1 VLARKMHRLGR
12 ISHKVLIFYGIKFHD
27 SNQRRFRR
35 APLASSTGHDW
46 LHALAGCCPSP
57 VIGKAVFARF
67 VGGATSNGFT
77 QKIVHMLVRSDTLVF
92 SGSQTCGILLFRTR
106 AERSFGEQKVKD
118 SDRLELDWLLKCK
131 LEELI
136 ASVRPMSA
144 KNCEQIVR
152 AILDRIGGPSFEQL
166 LMRIVE
172 TMVPRDGRGP
182 PTNSD
187 EYYFAIRDLFP
198 HVPPEN
204 DVLGRLLC
212 FAMRMCLLRI
222 EKNPNPTAHLTK
234 YFHAIRGSRTR

>member
-1 VLARKMHRLGR
+1 MRTSIDAAKLKEAILYMERKPE
-12 ISHKVLIFYGIKFHD
+12 IVKSITSFPYKSH
-27 SNQRRFRR
+27 
-35 APLASSTGHDW
+35 
-46 LHALAGCCPSP
+46 
-57 VIGKAVFARF
+57 
-67 VGGATSNGFT
+67 
-77 QKIVHMLVRSDTLVF
+77 SDVEMV
-92 SGSQTCGILLFRTR
+92 SAR
-106 AERSFGEQKVKD
+106 AESSFGEQKVKD

-187 EYYFAIRDLFP
+187 EYYFAIGDLFP

-212 FAMRMCLLRI
+212 FAMRV
-222 EKNPNPTAHLTK
+222 AD
-234 YFHAIRGSRTR
+234 

>member
-1 VLARKMHRLGR
+1 MGLSSRLKSAQFSQSPTGR
-12 ISHKVLIFYGIKFHD
+12 L
-27 SNQRRFRR
+27 
-35 APLASSTGHDW
+35 
-46 LHALAGCCPSP
+46 LAGCCPSP

-67 VGGATSNGFT
+67 VGGAPSNGLH
-77 QKIVHMLVRSDTLVF
+77 VGATLWYF
-92 SGSQTCGILLFRTR
+92 RDQTCGILLFRTR
-106 AERSFGEQKVKD
+106 AESSFGEQKVKD

-187 EYYFAIRDLFP
+187 EYNFAIRDLFP

-212 FAMRMCLLRI
+212 FAMRMCVLRI
-222 EKNPNPTAHLTK
+222 EKNPNPTAH
-234 YFHAIRGSRTR
+234 

>member
-1 VLARKMHRLGR
+1 M
-12 ISHKVLIFYGIKFHD
+12 
-27 SNQRRFRR
+27 
-35 APLASSTGHDW
+35 
-46 LHALAGCCPSP
+46 
-57 VIGKAVFARF
+57 
-67 VGGATSNGFT
+67 
-77 QKIVHMLVRSDTLVF
+77 
-92 SGSQTCGILLFRTR
+92 
-106 AERSFGEQKVKD
+106 KD
-118 SDRLELDWLLKCK
+118 SDRLELDWLLKGK

-198 HVPPEN
+198 HVPRKMMSWADSWAPRKISAYGMMIG
-204 DVLGRLLC
+204 VHGRGTARL
-212 FAMRMCLLRI
+212 FDPRPQI
-222 EKNPNPTAHLTK
+222 EAV
-234 YFHAIRGSRTR
+234 

>member
-1 VLARKMHRLGR
+1 
-12 ISHKVLIFYGIKFHD
+12 
-27 SNQRRFRR
+27 
-35 APLASSTGHDW
+35 
-46 LHALAGCCPSP
+46 
-57 VIGKAVFARF
+57 
-67 VGGATSNGFT
+67 
-77 QKIVHMLVRSDTLVF
+77 
-92 SGSQTCGILLFRTR
+92 
-106 AERSFGEQKVKD
+106 VKD

-144 KNCEQIVR
+144 RNCEQIVR

-204 DVLGRLLC
+204 DVLGRLSLC
-212 FAMRMCLLRI
+212 ECACCGLKRIPIQPRI
-222 EKNPNPTAHLTK
+222 EQNIFMLFAAAERDDTHSKKPSPLQFA
-234 YFHAIRGSRTR
+234 ARIQM

>member
-1 VLARKMHRLGR
+1 M
-12 ISHKVLIFYGIKFHD
+12 
-27 SNQRRFRR
+27 
-35 APLASSTGHDW
+35 
-46 LHALAGCCPSP
+46 
-57 VIGKAVFARF
+57 
-67 VGGATSNGFT
+67 
-77 QKIVHMLVRSDTLVF
+77 
-92 SGSQTCGILLFRTR
+92 
-106 AERSFGEQKVKD
+106 KD
-118 SDRLELDWLLKCK
+118 FKHLELDWLLKCK

-144 KNCEQIVR
+144 KNCEQYVR
-152 AILDRIGGPSFEQL
+152 AILSRIGGPSFEQL

-212 FAMRMCLLRI
+212 FASECACCGLKRIPIQPRI
-222 EKNPNPTAHLTK
+222 EQNIFMLFAAAERDDTHSKKPSPL
-234 YFHAIRGSRTR
+234 

>member
-1 VLARKMHRLGR
+1 MLA
-12 ISHKVLIFYGIKFHD
+12 
-27 SNQRRFRR
+27 
-35 APLASSTGHDW
+35 
-46 LHALAGCCPSP
+46 
-57 VIGKAVFARF
+57 
-67 VGGATSNGFT
+67 
-77 QKIVHMLVRSDTLVF
+77 RSDTLVF
-92 SGSQTCGILLFRTR
+92 SGSQTCGIILFLTR
-106 AERSFGEQKVKD
+106 AESSFGELKVKD
-118 SDRLELDWLLKCK
+118 SGRLELDWLLKCK

-222 EKNPNPTAHLTK
+222 EKNPNPTAH
-234 YFHAIRGSRTR
+234 

>member
-1 VLARKMHRLGR
+1 MSVRHFGIFG
-12 ISHKVLIFYGIKFHD
+12 ISDVWH
-27 SNQRRFRR
+27 
-35 APLASSTGHDW
+35 P
-46 LHALAGCCPSP
+46 
-57 VIGKAVFARF
+57 
-67 VGGATSNGFT
+67 
-77 QKIVHMLVRSDTLVF
+77 
-92 SGSQTCGILLFRTR
+92 LFRTR
-106 AERSFGEQKVKD
+106 AESSFGEQKVKD

-152 AILDRIGGPSFEQL
+152 AILDRIGGPSFEQF

-187 EYYFAIRDLFP
+187 EYYFAIRGLFP

-212 FAMRMCLLRI
+212 FAMRMCVLRI
-222 EKNPNPTAHLTK
+222 EKNPNPTAH
-234 YFHAIRGSRTR
+234 

>member
-1 VLARKMHRLGR
+1 M
-12 ISHKVLIFYGIKFHD
+12 
-27 SNQRRFRR
+27 
-35 APLASSTGHDW
+35 
-46 LHALAGCCPSP
+46 
-57 VIGKAVFARF
+57 
-67 VGGATSNGFT
+67 
-77 QKIVHMLVRSDTLVF
+77 
-92 SGSQTCGILLFRTR
+92 
-106 AERSFGEQKVKD
+106 KD

-198 HVPPEN
+198 HARKMM
-204 DVLGRLLC
+204 GRLLC
-212 FAMRMCLLRI
+212 FAMRMCVLRI
-222 EKNPNPTAHLTK
+222 EKNPNPTAH
-234 YFHAIRGSRTR
+234 

>member
-1 VLARKMHRLGR
+1 
-12 ISHKVLIFYGIKFHD
+12 
-27 SNQRRFRR
+27 
-35 APLASSTGHDW
+35 
-46 LHALAGCCPSP
+46 
-57 VIGKAVFARF
+57 
-67 VGGATSNGFT
+67 
-77 QKIVHMLVRSDTLVF
+77 
-92 SGSQTCGILLFRTR
+92 
-106 AERSFGEQKVKD
+106 VKD

-187 EYYFAIRDLFP
+187 EYYFAIVICFLMCPRKMMSWEDFY
-198 HVPPEN
+198 VS
-204 DVLGRLLC
+204 LC
-212 FAMRMCLLRI
+212 ECACCGLKRILIQPRI
-222 EKNPNPTAHLTK
+222 EQNIFMLFAAAERDDPHSKKPSPL
-234 YFHAIRGSRTR
+234 